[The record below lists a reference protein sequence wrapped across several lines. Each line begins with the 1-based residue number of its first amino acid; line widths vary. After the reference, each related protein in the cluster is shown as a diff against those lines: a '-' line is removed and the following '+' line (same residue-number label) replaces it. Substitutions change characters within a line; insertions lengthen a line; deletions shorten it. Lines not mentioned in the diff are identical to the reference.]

1 MADNI
6 PLYVCICVYIPH
18 LLYSFICHGH
28 ILAILSTSAVNIG
41 VHVSFWIRIF
51 VLSGYMLRCGV
62 VESHE
67 NSFSVFLRNLH
78 IVFHNCTSLH
88 CHKQCGKVPF
98 SPYPLQHLL
107 FVDFLMMAIV
117 TGVRWYLIVVLIC
130 ISLIMSDVK
139 HLFMCL
145 LAICMFSLEKCLFRS
160 STHFLIGLFSGI
172 ELLVYFG
179 SKSFVSCFICYYFLP
194 FWGFSFPLAYSF
206 LCCKKLSSLMRS
218 HLFIFVFI
226 SITLGDGS

>member
-78 IVFHNCTSLH
+78 IIFHNCTSLH

-98 SPYPLQHLL
+98 SPYSLQHLL
-107 FVDFLMMAIV
+107 FVDFLMMAILTCV
-117 TGVRWYLIVVLIC
+117 KSYLTVILIYV
-130 ISLIMSDVK
+130 SLIALSSI
-139 HLFMCL
+139 MCL
-145 LAICMFSLEKCLFRS
+145 LAVCMYSLEKCLFRS
-160 STHFLIGLFSGI
+160 S
-172 ELLVYFG
+172 VYF
-179 SKSFVSCFICYYFLP
+179 SIESF
-194 FWGFSFPLAYSF
+194 
-206 LCCKKLSSLMRS
+206 CCCC
-218 HLFIFVFI
+218 
-226 SITLGDGS
+226 

>member
-41 VHVSFWIRIF
+41 VHVSFWIRIL

-88 CHKQCGKVPF
+88 CLKQCGKVPF

-107 FVDFLMMAIV
+107 FVDFLMMAILTCV
-117 TGVRWYLIVVLIC
+117 KSYLTVILIYISLIISDVEYLFIFILAIC
-130 ISLIMSDVK
+130 ISLWRIS
-139 HLFMCL
+139 
-145 LAICMFSLEKCLFRS
+145 RS
-160 STHFLIGLFSGI
+160 SAHVLIAMFASLILSCI
-172 ELLVYFG
+172 SYCIYRNLL
-179 SKSFVSCFICYYFLP
+179 
-194 FWGFSFPLAYSF
+194 PLY
-206 LCCKKLSSLMRS
+206 LKPKYQKEKLRKQS
-218 HLFIFVFI
+218 H
-226 SITLGDGS
+226 